1 MRRWLRSRID
11 RLLLAD
17 QRYAFLFEADKSGEV
32 VSLDCETTGFNP
44 LADDVI
50 SVAAVK
56 IRNRRILASQAFR
69 AVIRPGAPMEAS
81 AIKVHQLREQDVAR
95 GLTIREVLPELLR
108 FIGSRPLVGYW
119 VAFDVK
125 MLNKYVFS
133 LLNIHLPNR
142 LIDISKLYYDRKFG
156 AAPPGTRID
165 LRYATILADLALP
178 ARVQH
183 DAFEDALGAAESYL
197 VLQDMCERGV
207 RLSRYASVGHDA
219 IPLA

>member
-1 MRRWLRSRID
+1 MHNWLRPRID

-17 QRYAFLFEADKSGEV
+17 QRYAFLFQPDTSGEL
-32 VSLDCETTGFNP
+32 VSLDCETTGFNA

-50 SVAAVK
+50 SIAAVK
-56 IRNRRILASQAFR
+56 IRGRRILASAAFR

-95 GLTIREVLPELLR
+95 GRTVREVLPEFLH

-119 VAFDVK
+119 IAFDVK
-125 MLNKYVFS
+125 MLNKYLFS

-142 LIDISKLYYDRKFG
+142 QIDVSKLYYDRKYG
-156 AAPPGTRID
+156 SAPPGTRID
-165 LRYATILADLALP
+165 LRYAAILADLKLRPRA
-178 ARVQH
+178 QH

-197 VLQDMCERGV
+197 ILEDMRERGV
-207 RLSRYASVGHDA
+207 RLPRQWAPGGM
-219 IPLA
+219 PLA